1 MASRRLD
8 AKASFCYTVN
18 MNTAN
23 TAISKTTI
31 YLDPTVKKF
40 LQHKAIEEETS
51 ISDLINERFEEEMA
65 SDKLIAL
72 IEERKR
78 EPTISFEEA
87 LKECGLTYADL
98 QD

>member
-1 MASRRLD
+1 M
-8 AKASFCYTVN
+8 
-18 MNTAN
+18 
-23 TAISKTTI
+23 
-31 YLDPTVKKF
+31 VKKF

>member
-1 MASRRLD
+1 MIRRSEVRADLGVRGTG
-8 AKASFCYTVN
+8 CNV
-18 MNTAN
+18 
-23 TAISKTTI
+23 
-31 YLDPTVKKF
+31 VKKF
-40 LQHKAIEEETS
+40 LQHKAIEEETL

>member
-1 MASRRLD
+1 MS
-8 AKASFCYTVN
+8 SV
-18 MNTAN
+18 NTAS
-23 TAISKTTI
+23 SKTTI

-51 ISDLINERFEEEMA
+51 ISDIINERIEEEMA

-72 IEERKR
+72 IEERRK

-87 LKECGLTYADL
+87 LKECGLTYDDL
-98 QD
+98 RD